1 MHSAQCMHIV
11 AILGWIVQPGATHW
25 KTPKDGELDQ
35 NHRLINVAASAVYHH
50 HGKHY
55 RERPT
60 ERNTK
65 HLHELKTRG
74 TLDQSRMPVTMQMN
88 KIGNKKEKSRV
99 SHGGDKKYHSLHK
112 KKKIKEKKPER

>member
-112 KKKIKEKKPER
+112 KRK